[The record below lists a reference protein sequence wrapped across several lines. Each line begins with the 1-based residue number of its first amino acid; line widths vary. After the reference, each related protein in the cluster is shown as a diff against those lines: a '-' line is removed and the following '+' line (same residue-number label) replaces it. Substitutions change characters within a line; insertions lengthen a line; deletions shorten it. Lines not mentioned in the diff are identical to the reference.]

1 MSTTI
6 ETLKAIVSIPSYVD
20 GPHNEKQLAD
30 YIFNLLS
37 QNKNLKI
44 VKQIVEGERYNI
56 IATDQDPQI
65 ILFGHMDTVLPKEQ
79 EKDPL
84 VAYEEDGKVYGL
96 GSVDMK
102 SGLAVMLDIAL
113 NHHKSNV
120 GYVFSVDEEYDFKGA
135 MKLKEITTLHPKYI
149 LNLEPTNQKILNGCR
164 GITEFEFEVI
174 GKSAHAGRKMLGK
187 NSIELGVDIVK
198 ELESICKAEDAKDV
212 SSSVNLAHLVGGIKS
227 NNDDEIRRMGNVV
240 PNYAKI
246 VAEIRIASKS
256 ITKEFVEKSL
266 KDLAL
271 NKGIEIA
278 NLKFKFYLGS
288 MFTPKEDLILFE
300 NSIKAQGMVPE
311 YSDVNSA
318 GYFELQIIESSWGG
332 KGVVYGAGPSEMSHC
347 ENEYVEVTSV
357 DKVQKVVLEFISS
370 LN

>member
-1 MSTTI
+1 MSSTTDI
-6 ETLKAIVSIPSYVD
+6 LKTIVSIPSYVD

-30 YIFNLLS
+30 YILNLLS
-37 QNKNLKI
+37 QNKNLK
-44 VKQIVEGERYNI
+44 VEKQIVEGDRYNI
-56 IATDQDPQI
+56 IATDQDPQM

-84 VAYEEDGKVYGL
+84 VAYEDSGKIYGL

-102 SGLAVMLDIAL
+102 SGLAVILDVAL
-113 NHHKSNV
+113 NHHNPKV

-135 MKLKEITTLHPKYI
+135 MKLREIANLHPQYI
-149 LNLEPTNQKILNGCR
+149 LNLEPTNLKTLNGCR

-174 GKSAHAGRKMLGK
+174 GKSAHAGRKSLGK
-187 NSIELGVDIVK
+187 NAIEIGVGIVNK
-198 ELESICKAEDAKDV
+198 LEAICKAEDAPDV
-212 SSSVNLAHLVGGIKS
+212 SSSINLAHIVGGIKS
-227 NNDDEIRRMGNVV
+227 NNDDEIKRMGNVV
-240 PNYAKI
+240 PNYAKL

-256 ITKEFVEKSL
+256 ITKDFVEKTL
-266 KDLAL
+266 KQLAL
-271 NKGIEIA
+271 SVGVEIA

-288 MFTPKEDLILFE
+288 MFTPKEDLALFE
-300 NSIKAQGMVPE
+300 KSVKSQELIPE

-332 KGVVYGAGPSEMSHC
+332 KGIVFGASPSEMSHC
-347 ENEYVEVTSV
+347 ENEYVEISSV
-357 DKVQKVVLEFISS
+357 EKVQKVVLDFISS